1 MESDGDITDILTSDE
16 EDSSI
21 DNDNVEMQGA
31 DIPIRQPNP
40 WFSVVDKETFELN
53 VDRGFNEEVGPCGFE
68 ANFLPIDYLEKFL
81 KTDDADIIDLIV
93 DETNR

>member
-1 MESDGDITDILTSDE
+1 MESDGDITDILTSGE

-21 DNDNVEMQGA
+21 CNDVEMQGA
-31 DIPIRQPNP
+31 DIPIKQPNP

-53 VDRGFNEEVGPCGFE
+53 VDRGFSEEFGPRGFE
-68 ANFLPIDYLEKFL
+68 ANFLLIDYLEKFL
-81 KTDDADIIDLIV
+81 KTEDADIIDLIV

>member
-21 DNDNVEMQGA
+21 DDDVEMQGA
-31 DIPIRQPNP
+31 DLPIRQPNP

-68 ANFLPIDYLEKFL
+68 ANFLPSDYLEKFL
-81 KTDDADIIDLIV
+81 KTEDADIIDLVV

>member
-1 MESDGDITDILTSDE
+1 MESDGNITDILTSDE

-31 DIPIRQPNP
+31 DFPIRQPNP

-53 VDRGFNEEVGPCGFE
+53 VIGVLTKILVLVDLRQIFYQ
-68 ANFLPIDYLEKFL
+68 LTIL
-81 KTDDADIIDLIV
+81 KSF
-93 DETNR
+93 